1 MHNLQ
6 IFRNM
11 RIQFT
16 LKMRDIYSAN
26 FVSETG
32 PLFFAKKKMRLR
44 KVIVR
49 HGRERD
55 AVALYNSRSNFL
67 VT

>member
-1 MHNLQ
+1 
-6 IFRNM
+6 M
-11 RIQFT
+11 RIESI
-16 LKMRDIYSAN
+16 LKMRDIYSN
-26 FVSETG
+26 LVSEMG
-32 PLFFAKKKMRLR
+32 LLFLAKEKMRLG

-49 HGRERD
+49 HRRKRD

>member
-1 MHNLQ
+1 
-6 IFRNM
+6 M
-11 RIQFT
+11 RIESI
-16 LKMRDIYSAN
+16 LKMRDIYSN
-26 FVSETG
+26 FLSKMG
-32 PLFFAKKKMRLR
+32 LLFFAKEKMRLG

-49 HGRERD
+49 HRRKRD